1 MKRLVKDI
9 VIHCSATPNGKDIR
23 ARHIDEMHRQ
33 RSFKRDSQAK
43 RNFNPEL
50 PSIGYHY
57 VITVDGH
64 IETGRGLEEVGAH
77 VQGRNTGSIGI
88 CLIGTDKYKIAQWE
102 TLRTCLINLS
112 TIIQGRPHATVS
124 GALNAYKDM
133 GISIKGHRDYSPDL
147 NGDGQIT
154 RNEWVKD
161 CPNFDVSAWVRGG
174 MNPVK
179 DNLL

>member
-23 ARHIDEMHRQ
+23 AKDIDLMHANPKIG
-33 RSFKRDSQAK
+33 FKRNSQAK
-43 RNFNPEL
+43 RNFNPEFG
-50 PSIGYHY
+50 SIGYHY
-57 VITVDGH
+57 VITVDGQ

-88 CLIGTDKYKIAQWE
+88 CLIGTDKYSAAQWE

-112 TIIQGRPHATVS
+112 SIIQGRPHATVS

-133 GISIKGHRDYSPDL
+133 GIKILGHRDHSPDL

-174 MNPVK
+174 MNPIEY
-179 DNLL
+179 D

>member
-23 ARHIDEMHRQ
+23 AKDIDEMHRQ
-33 RSFKRDSQAK
+33 RNFKRDSQAR

-50 PSIGYHY
+50 PSIGYHFL
-57 VITVDGH
+57 ITVGGY

-112 TIIQGRPHATVS
+112 TIIQGKPHATVE